1 MAIRLTPRASRDR
14 IDGVVV
20 DAKGKGVLRV
30 AVTAVPEQGRA
41 NKALVKL
48 LAKEWK
54 LAKSDLTLVR
64 GANDRDKTLLI
75 ISADGG
81 DLRRLEKWTASLA

>member
-1 MAIRLTPRASRDR
+1 MSVHLTPRASGDR

-30 AVTAVPEQGRA
+30 AVTAAPEQGRA
-41 NKALVKL
+41 NKALIKL

-54 LAKSDLTLVR
+54 LAKSDLRLVR
-64 GANDRDKTLLI
+64 GAKDRDKTLLI
-75 ISADGG
+75 KRADGT
-81 DLRRLEKWTASLA
+81 DHQRLEKWAATVS

>member
-1 MAIRLTPRASRDR
+1 MSIRLAPRASRDR
-14 IDGVVV
+14 IGGVVV

-41 NKALVKL
+41 NKALISL

-54 LAKSDLTLVR
+54 LAKSNLTLVR
-64 GANDRDKTLLI
+64 GAKDRDKTVLI
-75 ISADGG
+75 RGADGEAG
-81 DLRRLEKWTASLA
+81 RRLEKWAESLS